1 MYLARA
7 GYQITTYRI
16 DLLSNSYNFYS
27 DNTCQR
33 IMYKNTQLPIQKG
46 LEMAFFELMTVPVVC
61 SLSGP

>member
-27 DNTCQR
+27 DNTSQR
-33 IMYKNTQLPIQKG
+33 IMYKNSQHPIQKS
-46 LEMAFFELMTVPVVC
+46 LESVFLALMTVPEVC